1 MIPAIL
7 GNFRPRA
14 IGLYHRA
21 LMLTHQV
28 CPQTPGGRSP
38 IPAMRQSIGLP
49 VFLMGGLLALIEG
62 HPAWAITDECNTED
76 KMAQCCSLYEKSLH
90 ERIYQAEQDLADQCR
105 NEIDGTRDQLSEN
118 GQFDTCIPSEV
129 GDEELSKYFRG
140 YVANHRDFWD
150 RPARFGMIED
160 WSLHWPCDK

>member
-1 MIPAIL
+1 MKSVASVSVLVSVLILAGIGPA
-7 GNFRPRA
+7 
-14 IGLYHRA
+14 
-21 LMLTHQV
+21 Q
-28 CPQTPGGRSP
+28 
-38 IPAMRQSIGLP
+38 
-49 VFLMGGLLALIEG
+49 
-62 HPAWAITDECNTED
+62 AITDECNTED
-76 KMAQCCSLYEKSLH
+76 KMSQCCVLYEKSLH

-118 GQFDTCIPSEV
+118 AHFNTCIPEDV
-129 GDEELSKYFRG
+129 ADEELSKYFRG